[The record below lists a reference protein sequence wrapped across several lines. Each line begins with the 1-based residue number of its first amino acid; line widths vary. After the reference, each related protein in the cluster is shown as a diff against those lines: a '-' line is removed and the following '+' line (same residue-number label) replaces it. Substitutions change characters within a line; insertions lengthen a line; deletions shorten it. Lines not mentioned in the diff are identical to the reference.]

1 MTDEAKQA
9 IDILQKEILCVSREC
24 DTSRCR
30 ECDLVMPDRE
40 PIIKAYKVA
49 IKALKQRWIPVSE
62 RLPEDENKDY
72 LVCLDDGYIATIMY
86 DGFGKWL
93 IDDAEIIAWIPL
105 PEPYTED

>member
-1 MTDEAKQA
+1 MTREEALHRVKGYLT
-9 IDILQKEILCVSREC
+9 DIIPVEDYSEVE
-24 DTSRCR
+24 
-30 ECDLVMPDRE
+30 E
-40 PIIKAYKVA
+40 IIKA
-49 IKALKQRWIPVSE
+49 LEQRWIPVSE